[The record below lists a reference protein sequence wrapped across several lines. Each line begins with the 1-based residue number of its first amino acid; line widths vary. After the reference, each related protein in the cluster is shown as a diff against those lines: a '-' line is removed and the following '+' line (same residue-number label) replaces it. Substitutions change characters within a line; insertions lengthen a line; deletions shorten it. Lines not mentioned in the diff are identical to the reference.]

1 MSNCQSDKYRK
12 GSKADRNV
20 AISARAKQTI
30 IANKRPPANGKLK
43 MRQDPN
49 STAAEDL
56 FGPISL
62 DPYAFA

>member
-1 MSNCQSDKYRK
+1 MSSCKFGGYRK

-30 IANKRPPANGKLK
+30 IANKRLPANGRLK
-43 MRQDPN
+43 VRQDPN